1 MGFFA
6 RLFGRSKRPV
16 IARLKSS
23 DADDVA
29 ALHGDN
35 FDRGWSVTE
44 CENLIA
50 DATCYGVGARLAMGE
65 KLCGFLLC
73 RIAADEAEILSI
85 AVAPHARQR
94 GIAKAMLARGI
105 AGLGVERVR
114 SLFLEVEAENIPALK
129 LYRHFGFEEVGRRPA
144 YYRKADGSAAEAI
157 VMRRNF

>member
-1 MGFFA
+1 MGLFA

-16 IARLKSS
+16 IARLKPD
-23 DADDVA
+23 DAEDVA
-29 ALHGDN
+29 QLHGEY
-35 FDRGWSVTE
+35 FDRGWSVVE

-50 DATCYGVGARLAMGE
+50 DATCYGLGARLAQGE
-65 KLCGFLLC
+65 PLCGFLLC

-85 AVAPHARQR
+85 AVARHARER

-114 SLFLEVEAENIPALK
+114 SLFLEVEAENIAALK

-144 YYRKADGSAAEAI
+144 YYRKADGTTAEAI

>member
-1 MGFFA
+1 MGLFA

-16 IARLKSS
+16 IARLKPA

-29 ALHGDN
+29 FLHSDN
-35 FDRGWSVTE
+35 FDRGWSVPE

-50 DATCYGVGARLAMGE
+50 DATCYGVGAQLPGE
-65 KLCGFLLC
+65 KNLCGFLLC

-85 AVAPHARQR
+85 AVARHARER

-114 SLFLEVEAENIPALK
+114 SLFLEVEAENLPALK

-144 YYRKADGSAAEAI
+144 YYRKADGSTAEAI

>member
-1 MGFFA
+1 MGLFA

-16 IARLKSS
+16 IARLKPA

-29 ALHGDN
+29 FLHGDN
-35 FDRGWSVTE
+35 FDRGWSVPE

-50 DATCYGVGARLAMGE
+50 DATCYGVGAQLPGE
-65 KLCGFLLC
+65 KNLCGFLLC

-85 AVAPHARQR
+85 AVARHARER

-114 SLFLEVEAENIPALK
+114 SLFLEVEAENLPALK

-144 YYRKADGSAAEAI
+144 YYRKADGSTAEAI

>member
-1 MGFFA
+1 MGIFA

-16 IARLKSS
+16 IARLKAT
-23 DADDVA
+23 DAEDVA

-44 CENLIA
+44 CETLIA
-50 DATCYGVGARLAMGE
+50 DASCYGIGARLPGE
-65 KLCGFLLC
+65 KRLCGFLLC

-85 AVAPHARQR
+85 AVARPMRGR

-114 SLFLEVEAENIPALK
+114 SLFLEVEGENGAALR

-144 YYRKADGSAAEAI
+144 YYRKADGSTAEAI

>member
-6 RLFGRSKRPV
+6 RFFGRSKRPV
-16 IARLKSS
+16 IARLKPS
-23 DADDVA
+23 DAEDVSL
-29 ALHGDN
+29 LHGEH
-35 FDRGWSVTE
+35 FDRGWSVPE

-50 DATCYGVGARLAMGE
+50 DATCFGVGAQLPGE
-65 KLCGFLLC
+65 KNLCGFLLC

-85 AVAPHARQR
+85 AVAHHARQR

-114 SLFLEVEAENIPALK
+114 SLFLEVEAENVPALK

-144 YYRKADGSAAEAI
+144 YYRKADGSTAEAI